1 MQRTMMRS
9 KIHRAKVTGASV
21 DYVGSISICPDLMAA
36 ADLMVGEQVHVVDV
50 DNGARLTTYA
60 IQGDPGE
67 ICLNGAAAHLVD
79 VGDLV
84 IIITYGQYDEE
95 ELRDY
100 SPIVVH
106 VDTEN
111 VQISE
116 ELAREL
122 AGERKYVTVDA

>member
-9 KIHRAKVTGASV
+9 KIHRAAVTGASV
-21 DYVGSISICPDLMAA
+21 DYVGSISICPELMAA
-36 ADLMVGEQVHVVDV
+36 ADLMVGEQVHVVDIN
-50 DNGARLTTYA
+50 NGARLTTYA

-84 IIITYGQYDEE
+84 IIITYAQYDED

-111 VQISE
+111 HQISE
-116 ELAREL
+116 ELAKEL
-122 AGERKYVTVDA
+122 AGERKYITVDA